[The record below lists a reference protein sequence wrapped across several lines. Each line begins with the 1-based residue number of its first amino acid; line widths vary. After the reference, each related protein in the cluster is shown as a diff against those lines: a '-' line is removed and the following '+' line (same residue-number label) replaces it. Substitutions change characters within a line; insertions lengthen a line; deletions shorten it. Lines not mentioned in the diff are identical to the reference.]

1 MEWWTARAFGLREA
15 VVAQDVLQEAR
26 ALTQRGL
33 EDYARGR
40 FREAALAWE
49 KAAELA
55 PDDSRATSLLEFARK
70 RMRERDA
77 RPVVHVHGATLE
89 SPIPGF
95 LASLTAVE
103 ADEPS
108 SGSYPTPPPDGEWA
122 QIDTRRV
129 LAGTGE
135 GAEPGKNAQGPADTW
150 KDLPIHVD
158 NLQASARGLLEE
170 CRAALLEGHADR
182 AALVAE
188 LALQL
193 SEQARSPEVIGIVDS
208 RRLLFERAFC
218 ACIGDMKSA
227 PIRAIPSE
235 ALDAHGFDH
244 RAAFLMSRMDGTLS
258 VGELLDVAGMP
269 RFDAL
274 RLISALRR
282 AQVVDMVPLG

>member
-1 MEWWTARAFGLREA
+1 M
-15 VVAQDVLQEAR
+15 AQDVLQEAR

-49 KAAELA
+49 KAIQLA
-55 PDDSRATSLLEFARK
+55 PNDPRARSLLEFARK
-70 RMRERDA
+70 RIRERDA
-77 RPVVHVHGATLE
+77 LPVAHAYGATLE

-103 ADEPS
+103 ADEPTS
-108 SGSYPTPPPDGEWA
+108 DSFPTPPTDGEWA

-129 LAGTGE
+129 LGRTEE
-135 GAEPGKNAQGPADTW
+135 GVEVTKEAQDPADTW
-150 KDLPIHVD
+150 KDLPIQVD

-170 CRAALLEGHADR
+170 CRAALSESRPDR
-182 AALVAE
+182 AALAAE
-188 LALQL
+188 MALQL
-193 SEQARSPEVIGIVDS
+193 SEQARSPEVDGIVNA

-235 ALDAHGFDH
+235 ALGAHGFDQ
-244 RAAFLMSRMDGTLS
+244 RAAFLMSHMDGALS
-258 VGELLDVAGMP
+258 VDDLLDVAGMP

-274 RLISALRR
+274 RLIAALRR

>member
-1 MEWWTARAFGLREA
+1 M
-15 VVAQDVLQEAR
+15 AQDVLQESR

-49 KAAELA
+49 KAIQLA
-55 PDDSRATSLLEFARK
+55 PNDPRARSLLEFARK
-70 RMRERDA
+70 RIRERDA
-77 RPVVHVHGATLE
+77 LPVAHAHGATLE

-103 ADEPS
+103 ADEPT
-108 SGSYPTPPPDGEWA
+108 SGSFPTPPPDGEWA

-129 LAGTGE
+129 LGGTEE
-135 GAEPGKNAQGPADTW
+135 GVQVTKEAQDPADTW
-150 KDLPIHVD
+150 KDLPIQVD

-170 CRAALLEGHADR
+170 CRAALRESRPDR
-182 AALVAE
+182 AALAAE
-188 LALQL
+188 MALQL
-193 SEQARSPEVIGIVDS
+193 SEQARSPEVDGIVNA